1 MLYVFAI
8 RCRCRVLI
16 MTILTYCDQCEA
28 NLSQDKDSVIQ
39 HYNYVFCHIWIDL
52 QSPTRWGLDS
62 QTVVS
67 SKLVLMHLRIF
78 CNFPSDKDALLM
90 KQSWGIW
97 LDHKSR
103 QRTVTITPKYRTI
116 QCHSQIFW
124 AIDWQILQYMQH
136 FSHDTCQ
143 ICLTS
148 IISMSY
154 VIDNWKS
161 KDQNHPMYSYLYIC
175 SSFVSCWYCCM
186 VLSISFFFNSHP
198 TNERQRWIREFL
210 LKGMHNRYTPYYWGT
225 STLQEWS

>member
-1 MLYVFAI
+1 MPLS
-8 RCRCRVLI
+8 CTLDI

-39 HYNYVFCHIWIDL
+39 HYNYFFCYIWIDL
-52 QSPTRWGLDS
+52 QSPTRWGLNF
-62 QTVVS
+62 QTVFS

-97 LDHKSR
+97 LESR

-116 QCHSQIFW
+116 ESHSQIIW
-124 AIDWQILQYMQH
+124 ATDWQILQYMQH

-143 ICLTS
+143 IRLPS

-161 KDQNHPMYSYLYIC
+161 KDQITPCIAIC
-175 SSFVSCWYCCM
+175 IFAP
-186 VLSISFFFNSHP
+186 VLSVADIAAWFCQFHFF
-198 TNERQRWIREFL
+198 
-210 LKGMHNRYTPYYWGT
+210 
-225 STLQEWS
+225 